1 MFYQN
6 KNNLNKSDTCVVYT
20 PKEVLPGVESGLTY
34 NFLNP
39 TTVSDRAE
47 VVCRWRQVQL
57 SAVGF
62 KSIH

>member
-47 VVCRWRQVQL
+47 VVCR
-57 SAVGF
+57 
-62 KSIH
+62 